1 MVDPHHSQAEM
12 ILALVAAAG
21 DGLIAID
28 GEGTI
33 VVFNPAAGRIFGHD
47 PQEILGKDLST
58 LFVPEM
64 FVEHQ
69 RYVEDYFNGKG
80 RGVVGSTIE
89 TVGRRSDGTTVPIEI
104 SLSSTMAG
112 QERLVLASIRDIT
125 ARRETDRQNRELM
138 AQLTQAQKM
147 EALGTLAA
155 GIAHDF
161 NNMLGAIMGYAS
173 AMTRELDGS
182 HPHTSD
188 AQQILTIARRA
199 KRLTDKLLAFARKSE
214 AGSEVFS
221 VNRVVRDAVG
231 LLSRT
236 IPKNIVLKTKLA
248 RDVNTEGD
256 RTQLEQV
263 LVNLCL
269 NSRDAMPDGGEILI
283 ATRRAELDEAEARRL
298 GLGPG
303 SYGCITV
310 KDNGMGMSGGTL
322 ERAFDPFFSTKPPG
336 EGSGLGLSLVYA
348 AVTGHG
354 GQVKVESEP
363 GSGTAVSVYLPAAN
377 GEPRRESGSVPMLVR
392 QAAGNGE
399 RILLVDDERHLRDM
413 AKRLLE
419 GLGYCVVLA
428 GSGEEAEAYYRDNH
442 AQVDLV
448 ILDVVMAGLSGAETL
463 ERLKEINRGVR
474 VLVSSG
480 HSRDGEP
487 RDLLHRGVCGF
498 IQKPYGIDEVSVAIQ
513 KALAQNPS

>member
-1 MVDPHHSQAEM
+1 MVDPHHSQADM

-21 DGLIAID
+21 DGLIAINR
-28 GEGTI
+28 EGTI

-47 PQEILGKDLST
+47 PQEILGRDLST

-69 RYVEDYFNGKG
+69 SYVRDYFDGKG

-104 SLSSTMAG
+104 SLSSTIAG
-112 QERLVLASIRDIT
+112 DERLVLASIRDIT

-199 KRLTDKLLAFARKSE
+199 KRLTDKLLTFARKSE
-214 AGSEVFS
+214 AGNEVFS

-269 NSRDAMPDGGEILI
+269 NSKDAMPDGGEILI
-283 ATRRAELDEAEARRL
+283 ATHRVDDADARRL

-303 SYGCITV
+303 SHGCISV
-310 KDNGMGMSGGTL
+310 KDNGMGMSHATL

-348 AVTGHG
+348 AVTAHG
-354 GQVKVESEP
+354 GQLNVESEP
-363 GSGTAVSVYLPAAN
+363 VSGTTVSVYLPAAS
-377 GEPRRESGSVPMLVR
+377 GEPRRESGGIPMLMR

-419 GLGYCVVLA
+419 GLGYHVVLA

-442 AQVDLV
+442 TRVDLV

-513 KALAQNPS
+513 KALAQTPA